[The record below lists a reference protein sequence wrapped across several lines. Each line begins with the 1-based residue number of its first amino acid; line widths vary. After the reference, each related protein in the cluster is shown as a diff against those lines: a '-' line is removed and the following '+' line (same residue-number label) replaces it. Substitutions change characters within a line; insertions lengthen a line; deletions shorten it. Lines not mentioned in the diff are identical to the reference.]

1 MGNRGRLFCQALS
14 IKSSIFQPTSE
25 LEQPRRRGRKRE
37 NEKKMY
43 NASRRIEHG
52 TTKNTRLEL
61 ARMPLKNDQ
70 S

>member
-37 NEKKMY
+37 NEKK
-43 NASRRIEHG
+43 NVQCKP
-52 TTKNTRLEL
+52 KN
-61 ARMPLKNDQ
+61 
-70 S
+70 

>member
-37 NEKKMY
+37 NEKTYTMQ
-43 NASRRIEHG
+43 AEEL
-52 TTKNTRLEL
+52 NTGLQRT
-61 ARMPLKNDQ
+61 PG
-70 S
+70 